1 MLPSF
6 FFLLDACDKIFLMH
20 ANASSSCT
28 LLLIL
33 LTHQSRKNYPIFGLL
48 AAINIDFQ
56 LRCFA
61 SFFSL
66 KGIEVSSKLSVQFH
80 AKFTNV
86 NAKFDI

>member
-28 LLLIL
+28 LLLL

-66 KGIEVSSKLSVQFH
+66 EGIEVSNKLFVQIH
-80 AKFTNV
+80 VKFTNV
-86 NAKFDI
+86 SAKFDI